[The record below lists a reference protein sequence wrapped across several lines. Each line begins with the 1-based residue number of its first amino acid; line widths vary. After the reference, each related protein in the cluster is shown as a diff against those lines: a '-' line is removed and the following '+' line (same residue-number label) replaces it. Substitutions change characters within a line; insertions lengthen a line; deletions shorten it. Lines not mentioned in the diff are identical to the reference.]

1 MKDDNYIPRPV
12 RLLDLVVVG
21 VGFIH
26 NIASSIET
34 LTGELMELAIYHSN
48 HLTQTNRAWED
59 MAVDLEKLQEDQQ

>member
-34 LTGELMELAIYHSN
+34 LTGELMELAIYQSN

-59 MAVDLEKLQEDQQ
+59 MATDLEKLEEDQQ

>member
-59 MAVDLEKLQEDQQ
+59 MAVDLEKLQEDK

>member
-1 MKDDNYIPRPV
+1 MKDDKYIPRPV
-12 RLLDLVVVG
+12 RFLDIIVVG

-59 MAVDLEKLQEDQQ
+59 MATDLEKLEEDQQ

>member
-34 LTGELMELAIYHSN
+34 LTGELMELAIYQSN

-59 MAVDLEKLQEDQQ
+59 MATDLEKLEEEQQ

>member
-34 LTGELMELAIYHSN
+34 LTGELMELAIYQSN

-59 MAVDLEKLQEDQQ
+59 MATDLEKLQEDQQ

>member
-59 MAVDLEKLQEDQQ
+59 MAVDLEKLEEDKQ